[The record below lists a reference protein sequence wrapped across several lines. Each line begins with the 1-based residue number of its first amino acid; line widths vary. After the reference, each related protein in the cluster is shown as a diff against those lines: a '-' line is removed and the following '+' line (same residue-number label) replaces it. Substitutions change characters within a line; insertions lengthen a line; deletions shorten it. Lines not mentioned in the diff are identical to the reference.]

1 MPKHL
6 HFMKTTGSKLLFHV
20 ALIASLLAFLITD
33 NAWATTKINI
43 KGYLVL
49 ESDPYRFIE
58 ADTLKSYKLRAATDV
73 AKKAIMKLNNFD
85 GITGV
90 ATLYDDQT
98 LLLESVEFVG
108 LRRLLG
114 KWKAEKEIYQ
124 FVDYNR
130 LQVSSATDK
139 KTNMSYAL
147 SPGVGDS
154 WRLFFTDDQS
164 VTLGSLEIQNE
175 KAQIQIFDT
184 DTGSVLKTLPL
195 VRVKE

>member
-1 MPKHL
+1 MPEHL
-6 HFMKTTGSKLLFHV
+6 HFMKINGSKLLFHI

-33 NAWATTKINI
+33 NAWATKKINI

-85 GITGV
+85 GINGV

-124 FVDYNR
+124 
-130 LQVSSATDK
+130 SSIIIAFRFLLRQTK
-139 KTNMSYAL
+139 
-147 SPGVGDS
+147 
-154 WRLFFTDDQS
+154 RQS
-164 VTLGSLEIQNE
+164 
-175 KAQIQIFDT
+175 
-184 DTGSVLKTLPL
+184 
-195 VRVKE
+195 